1 MRAPR
6 ARAASHSSSTTKP
19 APSPSR
25 KPLRVASN
33 GRLARCGVVVVGR
46 HAPTAG
52 RSPRGRPG
60 LIIES
65 KPPASARSTA
75 PRRISFSAVPI
86 AWPPDAH
93 AVCTDVA

>member
-1 MRAPR
+1 MPI
-6 ARAASHSSSTTKP
+6 
-19 APSPSR
+19 
-25 KPLRVASN
+25 
-33 GRLARCGVVVVGR
+33 
-46 HAPTAG
+46 
-52 RSPRGRPG
+52 G

-86 AWPPDAH
+86 AWPPDAQ

>member
-6 ARAASHSSSTTKP
+6 ARADSHSSSTTKP

-33 GRLARCGVVVVGR
+33 GRLARCGVSLSGDSADSR
-46 HAPTAG
+46 QKPAMPI
-52 RSPRGRPG
+52 G

-65 KPPASARSTA
+65 KPPASTRST
-75 PRRISFSAVPI
+75 
-86 AWPPDAH
+86 
-93 AVCTDVA
+93 